1 MTTASSVSADDFSF
15 VADYLREKSAISI
28 GPGKEYLVESR
39 LASVAREGG
48 FANVTAL
55 IRALRHPVPNPK
67 VSLAVVEAMTT
78 NETSFFRDHHP
89 FEVMRGQLLPEILR
103 RNGAQRRLS
112 VWSAASSTG
121 QELYSVAMLLDTH
134 FPELAAWDLSLHGT
148 DLSHEVVSKANS
160 GRFSP
165 LEVNRG
171 LSAPMLVKY
180 FQRQGAAYQIDERLR
195 RICRFQQM
203 NLASPWSSMGPF
215 DIVFCRNVLIY
226 FDMPVRRQ
234 ILERIRKTLVIGG
247 YLILGTAETTVGVV
261 EGFSAVRHGQTTVFQ
276 AV

>member
-1 MTTASSVSADDFSF
+1 MTASTVSVDDFTF

-48 FANVTAL
+48 FDNVTAL
-55 IRALRHPVPNPK
+55 IRALRQPVPNPK

-89 FEVMRGQLLPEILR
+89 FEVMRTHLLPELVK
-103 RNGAQRRLS
+103 RNAAQRRLS

-121 QELYSVAMLLDTH
+121 QELYSLAMLLDMH
-134 FPELAAWDLSLHGT
+134 FPELAAWDLSLHGS
-148 DLSHEVVSKANS
+148 DLSTEVVTKANA

-171 LSAPMLVKY
+171 LSAPMLVRY
-180 FQRQGAAYQIDERLR
+180 FQRQGAGYQISERIRKL
-195 RICRFQQM
+195 CRFTQM
-203 NLASPWSSMGPF
+203 NLASPWPAMAPF
-215 DIVFCRNVLIY
+215 DVVFCRNVLIY
-226 FDMPVRRQ
+226 FELSARQQ
-234 ILERIRKTLVIGG
+234 ILERIRKALVPGG
-247 YLILGTAETTVGVV
+247 YLVLGTAESTVGVV
-261 EGFSAVRHGQTTVFQ
+261 DGFTAIRHGQTTVFQ

>member
-1 MTTASSVSADDFSF
+1 MSVSVDDFSF

-39 LASVAREGG
+39 LASVARDTGY
-48 FANVTAL
+48 ADVTAL
-55 IRALRHPVPNPK
+55 IRALRQPVPNPK

-89 FEVMRGQLLPEILR
+89 FDVMRNQLLPEMIE
-103 RNGAQRRLS
+103 RNAHKRQLS

-134 FPELAAWDLSLHGT
+134 FPELLAWKVNLHGT
-148 DLSHEVVSKANS
+148 DLSHDVVAKASS
-160 GRFSP
+160 GVFSP

-171 LSAPMLVKY
+171 LAAPMLVKY
-180 FQRQGAAYQIDERLR
+180 FQRQGASYHIDDRLR
-195 RICRFQQM
+195 RWCRFQQM
-203 NLASPWSSMGPF
+203 NLATSWPALPQF

-226 FDMPVRRQ
+226 FELPVRQQ
-234 ILERIRKTLVIGG
+234 ILKKIRRSLTSGG
-247 YLILGTAETTVGVV
+247 YLILGTAESTVGVV
-261 EGFSAVRHGQTTVFQ
+261 DGFTAVRHGHTTVYK
-276 AV
+276 AN